1 MKTIPIRS
9 IQPQEPKANILEG
22 FKIRSIEEV
31 LGGKDMSQDLHR
43 HDFYFI
49 LAVCKGSGIHSI
61 DFAEHSVKNNAIF
74 MLRPGQVH
82 KLQLK
87 AASEGY
93 LLELSKD
100 FQFLSKTGNELLRK
114 ATNRN
119 YCQLDKIGSG
129 ALRAILQTMLEEFRT
144 RQEGFENVIKANL
157 EVFFIQY
164 LRYRQRDQKTDSNK
178 SRHYQQEKL
187 QEFLDLLEV
196 NITSEKRAAAYADMV
211 SLSPFQLNSI
221 TKSLLGKTVAD
232 LIEDQILLEAKRYLL
247 ATSNQVNQIAFQL
260 GYEDVSYFIRFF
272 KKLTGL
278 TPEAFR
284 KNFR

>member
-1 MKTIPIRS
+1 MKSIPIRS
-9 IQPQEPKANILEG
+9 IQTQQSKANLLEG

-31 LGGKDMSQDLHR
+31 LAGNDMSQDLHR

-49 LAVCKGSGIHSI
+49 LAVCKGSGIHTI
-61 DFAEHSVKNNAIF
+61 DFIEHPVKANAIF
-74 MLRPGQVH
+74 IMRPGQVH

-87 AASEGY
+87 AGSEGY
-93 LLELSKD
+93 LLEFSKD
-100 FQFLSKTGNELLRK
+100 FQLLSKTGVELLRK

-119 YCQLDKIGSG
+119 YCQLDTMGNG
-129 ALRAILQTMLEEFRT
+129 ALFTILQTMLEEFRA

-157 EVFFIQY
+157 EVFLIQY
-164 LRYRQRDQKTDSNK
+164 LRNRQRDQRAGNNK
-178 SRHYQQEKL
+178 ANHYQQEKL
-187 QEFLDLLEV
+187 QEFFDLLEA
-196 NITSEKRAAAYADMV
+196 NINAEKRASVYADWL

-221 TKSLLGKTVAD
+221 TKNLLGKTVAE

-272 KKLTGL
+272 KKLTGH

-284 KNFR
+284 KNFH